1 MKFNKIKFTYTSV
14 GTTDYRR
21 GDEISPTSVGTIRE
35 VSKLLNLKLR
45 NPWVFSPWVVH

>member
-21 GDEISPTSVGTIRE
+21 GENIRPA
-35 VSKLLNLKLR
+35 NTGI
-45 NPWVFSPWVVH
+45 F